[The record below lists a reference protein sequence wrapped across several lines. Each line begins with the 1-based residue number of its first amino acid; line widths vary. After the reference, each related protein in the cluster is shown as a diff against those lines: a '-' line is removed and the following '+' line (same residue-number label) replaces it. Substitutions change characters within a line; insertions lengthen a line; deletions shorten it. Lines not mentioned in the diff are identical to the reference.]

1 MTYHLTAER
10 SAIEGANR
18 TPHDSRYT
26 KGERACEPAMSP
38 IRPSRVPV
46 SLLRVTHP
54 AKDAAKRTPSA
65 PSAPSIL
72 VAVYT
77 SQEGVTIATPV
88 VAMVTFAFML
98 RFDAVIAP
106 VVYAT
111 TIVSN
116 SRINAKVEFLVC
128 NIVRDRVQ

>member
-10 SAIEGANR
+10 SATEGANR

-26 KGERACEPAMSP
+26 KGERACEPAVSP

-65 PSAPSIL
+65 PS
-72 VAVYT
+72 T
-77 SQEGVTIATPV
+77 GV
-88 VAMVTFAFML
+88 
-98 RFDAVIAP
+98 
-106 VVYAT
+106 VVYDCT
-111 TIVSN
+111 K
-116 SRINAKVEFLVC
+116 SRC
-128 NIVRDRVQ
+128 RCRCR